1 MEPPPGLISDDDNTD
16 HPGLV
21 VSSESDITDTSG
33 DEEEIDRSKEAHPST
48 VPFHFLRTGLSIIKY
63 FIAHW
68 SLLLREKQE
77 GGGSDNP

>member
-1 MEPPPGLISDDDNTD
+1 MVPPGLVSDDGDITD
-16 HPGLV
+16 TPGLV
-21 VSSESDITDTSG
+21 SDDSDITDTSD